1 MAPPRLADPLL
12 FPTTP
17 QRTTYVWR
25 EPRLCRG
32 GLSLP
37 PQRVRSC
44 RSTDFWLKVG
54 ISAGTCLALL
64 LAALAAY
71 FWEKNQK

>member
-1 MAPPRLADPLL
+1 MPDGITPPLL
-12 FPTTP
+12 PL

-32 GLSLP
+32 GRSLP
-37 PQRVRSC
+37 PQTVQPC
-44 RSTDFWLKVG
+44 RSADFWLKVG
-54 ISAGTCLALL
+54 ISAGTGAAAL

-71 FWEKNQK
+71 FWKKNQK